1 MLRLD
6 KIVLREIS
14 LPLKEPFRISSG
26 VETVR
31 RILLLEI
38 FDHDGAHVWAECVA
52 GAFPNYT
59 SETIDTAWLALREW
73 LAPRLL
79 GHTVDHAAD
88 VHARLATNIR
98 GHAMAKAALEMGAWA
113 LEAVQLGRPL
123 SRHLGGDR
131 TGLRSAVPTGIS
143 LGLQT
148 TPHALVERAQAAVAA
163 GYQKVKLKIEPGRD
177 VAFVEAVRAA
187 VGPDIEL
194 MADANAAYT
203 LEDPAHHA
211 ALQALDAFDLLM
223 LEQPLGAD
231 DLLALATLQA
241 ELKTSLCLDESITD
255 RSRAK
260 AMLALQSGRIINIKP
275 GRVGG
280 FTESLA
286 IHDLCAAAVPR
297 VPVWCGGMLE
307 SGIGR
312 AYNVALASLP
322 NFSLPGDL
330 SPSARYWAR
339 DVVTPA
345 WTMNADGLVPV
356 PTTAPGLGV
365 EIDRD
370 FIDSITTRLEVV
382 SKRCSGVAVA

>member
-6 KIVLREIS
+6 RIVLREIS

-38 FDHDGAHVWAECVA
+38 FDRDGAHIWAECVA
-52 GAFPNYT
+52 GALPNYT
-59 SETIDTAWLALREW
+59 PETIDTAWLALREW

-79 GHTVDHAAD
+79 GHSVDRAAD

-131 TGLRSAVPTGIS
+131 AGQRTAVPTGIS
-143 LGLQT
+143 LGLQA
-148 TPHALVERAQAAVAA
+148 TPQALVERAQAAVAA

-177 VAFVEAVRAA
+177 VAFVRAVREA
-187 VGPDIEL
+187 VGPAIEL
-194 MADANAAYT
+194 MADANAAYS
-203 LEDPAHHA
+203 LEDAAHHA
-211 ALQALDAFDLLM
+211 ALTALDAFELLM

-231 DLLALATLQA
+231 ELLGLATLQA
-241 ELKTSLCLDESITD
+241 ELTTPLCLDESITD

-260 AMLALQSGRIINIKP
+260 AMLALGSGRIINIKP

-286 IHDLCAAAVPR
+286 IHDLCAAATPV

-365 EIDRD
+365 DVDTD
-370 FIDSITTRLEVV
+370 FVQSLTSRSEVLESRAVV
-382 SKRCSGVAVA
+382 GVG